1 MVQILLVGFGAGLT
15 SALMFAALA
24 SGSPFSIVLFYLTPL
39 PILLAGIA
47 WNHLAGAVA
56 AVTAA
61 VLLGAFLGLWF
72 VLAFLVG
79 IGLPAYAL
87 AYLALLARP
96 VSVSVHPR
104 DNGDPARQPREQAAL
119 GPRLRGDERSESLEW
134 YPPGRIVIAAALFA
148 ATATALTIPAF
159 GFDAESYRSALRSAF
174 ERVLR
179 AQTDTPADQPL
190 TLPGTTNAAAL
201 LDLLVVVMPPAAAA
215 LNLVTMVFNVWLAGR
230 IARVSGRLA
239 RPWPDLSAMRFPA
252 RAPLLLAAAVAG
264 TFLPGLAG
272 IVAGLFTATLLL
284 AYALLGFAVVHG
296 ATRGMAARPFVIAG
310 VWFAVLVLGWPLLLV
325 GMLGLADAMID
336 IRARVAGGP
345 GNVPTKRPD
354 E

>member
-15 SALMFAALA
+15 SALLFASLA
-24 SGSPFSIVLFYLTPL
+24 SGSIYSVALFYLTPL

-56 AVTAA
+56 ALSAA

-72 VLAFLVG
+72 VLAFLIG
-79 IGLPAYAL
+79 IGIPAYAL

-96 VSVSVHPR
+96 AANSSVRPRESGDPGRQAQAQDALDSRFRGNERSVSPT
-104 DNGDPARQPREQAAL
+104 
-119 GPRLRGDERSESLEW
+119 LEW
-134 YPPGRIVIAAALFA
+134 YPPGRIVVAAALLA

-159 GFDAESYRSALRSAF
+159 GLDAESYRSALRAAF

-179 AQTDTPADQPL
+179 AQTGTPAGQPL
-190 TLPGTTNAAAL
+190 NLGTTNTAGL
-201 LDLLVVVMPPAAAA
+201 LDLLVIVMPPAAAA
-215 LNLVTMVFNVWLAGR
+215 LNLVTMLINVWLAGR
-230 IARVSGRLA
+230 IARVSQRLA
-239 RPWPDLSAMRFPA
+239 RPWPDLGEMRFPS
-252 RAPLLLAAAVAG
+252 RAPLLLAIAIAG

-272 IVAGLFTATLLL
+272 IVAGFYSATLLL
-284 AYALLGFAVVHG
+284 AYAVLGFAVVHG
-296 ATRGMAARPFVIAG
+296 ASRAMAARPFLLTG
-310 VWFAVLVLGWPLLLV
+310 VWFAVLVLGWPLVLV
-325 GMLGLADAMID
+325 AMLGLADSMID

-345 GNVPTKRPD
+345 HSGAPK